1 MLDAAEGELWST
13 VEPAE
18 APLEIPEEL
27 LEELVP
33 MASMSQVA
41 NFAAQLVKAKKEK
54 PLVVPERPP
63 EKVRE
68 RAESLGVPSETSV
81 GTGQELR
88 GVCGLCFEPLR
99 CVGGGASGHSE
110 PLEPVTGK
118 T

>member
-18 APLEIPEEL
+18 APEEL

-54 PLVVPERPP
+54 PLVAERPP